1 MSYWS
6 HFVKVGSG
14 VFWSTC
20 PTRCCGGSSSSGVG
34 GSRVGPMATTFNFYQ
49 ELVRNT
55 LLMHQSLSLFSILSG
70 IATTRTWRLSYCS
83 FRSILHKLARSLENR
98 VNSVK
103 ETKHLSRSERK
114 QRRRR
119 HARYA
124 FHVRLKNIREECEA
138 ENSEERRAAARA
150 TLERERRGAR
160 CPRGYLTVRAP
171 LFTAFHEIHSPDAR
185 FTSGILPGGQTTPT
199 TFQGEVTTVVYGA
212 LPSSV

>member
-150 TLERERRGAR
+150 TLERERRAAR
-160 CPRGYLTVRAP
+160 AAASPYAHLYLQPSMKYTHPTPALRVESSRVDKQPRLHFRVR
-171 LFTAFHEIHSPDAR
+171 
-185 FTSGILPGGQTTPT
+185 
-199 TFQGEVTTVVYGA
+199 
-212 LPSSV
+212 